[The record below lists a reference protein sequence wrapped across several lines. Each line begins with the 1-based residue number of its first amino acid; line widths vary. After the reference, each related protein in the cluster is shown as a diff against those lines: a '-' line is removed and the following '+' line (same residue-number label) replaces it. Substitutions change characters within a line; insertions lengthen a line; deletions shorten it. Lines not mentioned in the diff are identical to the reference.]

1 MENNKSKEEIIQELK
16 EFHEGVANNPAKNY
30 DSNEVDDT
38 ISDLDEQIS
47 GSDADSDQ
55 SLNPTSDEAEKQK
68 QSKGSDAAKA

>member
-16 EFHEGVANNPAKNY
+16 EVHESVENNPAKKY
-30 DSNEVDDT
+30 DSAEVDST
-38 ISDLDEQIS
+38 INDLDEQIS

-55 SLNPTSDEAEKQK
+55 SLNPASDAAEKEK